1 MILSIFQ
8 IFNPN
13 VLSLSHQNP
22 DASKIEIIKPTEVNG
37 FDDVFRI
44 CDSLGLE
51 LTDDHLTELHLDGKL
66 DYEDFL
72 VTGRLFKVEL
82 MLETKEEFKQRLL
95 DELKLKYLQATG
107 TELEI

>member
-8 IFNPN
+8 ILKQN
-13 VLSLSHQNP
+13 VHSFGYQNSLP
-22 DASKIEIIKPTEVNG
+22 AKIEIIKPTSVDG

-107 TELEI
+107 EDYE

>member
-8 IFNPN
+8 ILNQQVHSF
-13 VLSLSHQNP
+13 VEQN
-22 DASKIEIIKPTEVNG
+22 SNHLKIEIIKPTEVNG

-44 CDSLGLE
+44 CDSLGLG
-51 LTDDHLTELHLDGKL
+51 LTDDHLTELHLDGAL

-82 MLETKEEFKQRLL
+82 RLETREEFKQRLL
-95 DELKLKYLQATG
+95 DELKLKYLTATG
-107 TELEI
+107 EDYE